1 MDFFT
6 LTDIKLKNLSDV
18 YSFIYQH
25 PSCPKQMIANELCIS
40 LPTVSQHLNTLLD
53 ASLIKTCGRLDS
65 TVGRRA
71 VAYQVEALA
80 RIAIGIELLP
90 HRATIVALNLYG
102 KVIAREKI
110 SLDFAPTDD
119 YFISLKDTV
128 RNFMNTNH
136 YKEDTVLGIG
146 LGVQGLISP
155 DGKSFTYGEILNST
169 GLRLDT
175 FANADP

>member
-25 PSCPKQMIANELCIS
+25 PSCPKQMIANELGIS

-80 RIAIGIELLP
+80 RLAIGIELLQ
-90 HRATIVALNLYG
+90 HRATIVALN
-102 KVIAREKI
+102 
-110 SLDFAPTDD
+110 
-119 YFISLKDTV
+119 
-128 RNFMNTNH
+128 
-136 YKEDTVLGIG
+136 
-146 LGVQGLISP
+146 
-155 DGKSFTYGEILNST
+155 
-169 GLRLDT
+169 
-175 FANADP
+175 